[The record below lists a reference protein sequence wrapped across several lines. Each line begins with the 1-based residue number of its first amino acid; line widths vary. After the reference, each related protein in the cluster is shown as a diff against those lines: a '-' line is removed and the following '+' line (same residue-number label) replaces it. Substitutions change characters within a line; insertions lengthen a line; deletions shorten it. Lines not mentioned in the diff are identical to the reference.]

1 MRVRRDTHEEEDNRD
16 TMKETDDD
24 DEYHNDTRMRKSA
37 GKAVRAVV
45 PFINGGLAGIGA
57 TIVIQPI
64 DMIKVRVQL
73 GGVTS
78 SSDSAMA
85 IARRIV
91 SSEGVAGLYRGIS
104 AAVFRQATYTTARL
118 GIFTSLMAHLRTQN
132 DGNVGLG
139 STMCAGVIAGG
150 IGSLIGSPADLT
162 LIRMQ
167 ADHTLPPE
175 QRRHYRNIF
184 HALHTIAKTEGIVG
198 LFRGA
203 SSTSATAMALN
214 CGMLASNERVK
225 DALDEFSLAP
235 RGSAASTLTASV
247 IAGFVASIVS
257 LPFDYVK
264 TQMQKQLRRPDGSMP
279 YRNVLDCAVQSFA
292 AGGVRIFFKG
302 WRVWFSRIAPHAVLS
317 LVFLDCL
324 TSVQKRYE
332 LV

>member
-1 MRVRRDTHEEEDNRD
+1 MTQKKCDDLMRRRMKTEDG
-16 TMKETDDD
+16 
-24 DEYHNDTRMRKSA
+24 DTRMCGA
-37 GKAVRAVV
+37 TGKAVRAVT
-45 PFINGGLAGIGA
+45 PFVNGGLAGIGA

-64 DMIKVRVQL
+64 DMIKVRLQL
-73 GGVTS
+73 GGVAS
-78 SSDSAMA
+78 SSESAMG

-118 GIFTSLMAHLRTQN
+118 GIFTSLMEHLRTQSN
-132 DGNVGLG
+132 DGHVGLG
-139 STMCAGVIAGG
+139 STMIAGVVAGG

-184 HALHTIAKTEGIVG
+184 HALHTIAKTEGMVG

-225 DALDEFSLAP
+225 DALDRSNVAP
-235 RGSAASTLTASV
+235 RGSAANTTTASV

-279 YRNVLDCAVQSFA
+279 YRNVIDCAAQSYA
-292 AGGVRIFFKG
+292 IGGVGIFFKG

-317 LVFLDCL
+317 LVFLDWL
-324 TSVQKRYE
+324 TSVQKDYDRYLYIE
-332 LV
+332 